1 MTLDNQTF
9 TQRRFG
15 SADDLARR
23 GNLPLDALLEAFEPD
38 ARPWFSSV
46 GRHPGARLAG
56 AAARHRPRP
65 APAAR
70 PPRRDRRCSA
80 RRTGRWR

>member
-23 GNLPLDALLEAFEPD
+23 GNLPLDALLGAFEPD

-56 AAARHRPRP
+56 AALDRPRP
-65 APAAR
+65 APDA
-70 PPRRDRRCSA
+70 PPRRRDPRCSA
-80 RRTGRWR
+80 RPTGPSR